1 MAAATKG
8 QVGRLQGVM
17 SIEAYQEQ
25 VLPVQ
30 HKLYRFGLRMLGS
43 EEESRDVVQ
52 EVLLKVWAQRQRL
65 ADIRNAE
72 AWCMTLCRNLCLDK
86 LKLKYNQNAS
96 LAEGLEVLDS
106 TATPYE
112 VAESNDTMDGL
123 RRLMDRLPAMQK
135 QVLHLRDVEGYAYK
149 EVADLLQIDVN
160 MVKTYLFRARKAMRA
175 SIQTDKPNN
184 VYGAR

>member
-1 MAAATKG
+1 M
-8 QVGRLQGVM
+8 GRLQGVM
-17 SIEAYQEQ
+17 SIEAYQDK

-52 EVLLKVWAQRQRL
+52 EVLLKVWSQRQRL
-65 ADIRNAE
+65 DEIRNAE

-96 LAEGLEVLDS
+96 LADGLEVHDNQ
-106 TATPYE
+106 ATPYQ
-112 VAESNDTMDGL
+112 VAESNDTMDSL
-123 RRLMDRLPAMQK
+123 RAMMDHLPAMQK

-149 EVADLLQIDVN
+149 EISGLLQIEVN

-175 SIQTDKPNN
+175 RIETSQTNN